1 MTKCNNIHPRQDAT
15 FKSLDYLVPYY
26 PQVYLCLNLSRV
38 TFLIQT
44 VWYNFTVR
52 TGLGPDI
59 VRRTGNTKGFGYSF
73 KILVR

>member
-38 TFLIQT
+38 TFLTQT
-44 VWYNFTVR
+44 VRYNFTFQ
-52 TGLGPDI
+52 TGSGLDKGQKEF
-59 VRRTGNTKGFGYSF
+59 GNPF
-73 KILVR
+73 KIFVR

>member
-38 TFLIQT
+38 TFLTQT
-44 VWYNFTVR
+44 VWYKFIARAESTVGAER
-52 TGLGPDI
+52 WPKG
-59 VRRTGNTKGFGYSF
+59 VRMS
-73 KILVR
+73 L